1 MRLTRYSD
9 YALRVLIYLS
19 SRPER
24 LCSIAEIARAYGI
37 SHNHLM
43 KVVLELGRAGFVST
57 VRGRSGGIRLA
68 RPASEIIVGHV
79 VRSTEDGF
87 DLADC
92 RNCGLAP
99 ACGMTSVLNEAVEAF
114 LAVLDRYSFA
124 DLPKQEID
132 VLALFPIVSAPRAAA
147 IAAVSGQP
155 LGEVEAAAQCRRR

>member
-19 SRPER
+19 SRPDG

-37 SHNHLM
+37 SNNHLM
-43 KVVLELGRAGFVST
+43 KVVQELGRSGFVAT

-68 RPASEIIVGHV
+68 RPASEIIVGDV
-79 VRSTEDGF
+79 IRSTEKGF
-87 DLADC
+87 ALADC
-92 RNCGLAP
+92 GKCGLAP

-124 DLPKQEID
+124 DLPKRNID
-132 VLALFPIVSAPRAAA
+132 VLALFPLASPAKAAA
-147 IAAVSGQP
+147 IAAVAGQDP
-155 LGEVEAAAQCRRR
+155 GEVEATVRCGRA